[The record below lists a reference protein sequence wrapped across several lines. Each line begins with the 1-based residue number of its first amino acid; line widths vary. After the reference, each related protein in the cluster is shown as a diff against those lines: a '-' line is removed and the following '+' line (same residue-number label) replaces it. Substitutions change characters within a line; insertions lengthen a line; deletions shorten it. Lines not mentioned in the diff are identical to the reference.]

1 MGDIMNNEKR
11 EVLYIAG
18 IYYIVF
24 AVAFILLAFAF
35 NNNTLKICA
44 IISTLFA
51 MGCLALSDFY
61 KRCENSFFILNTLS
75 IFLSI
80 LLLAPIL
87 VFLSIIDICCAI
99 IEFISRLIKGGGENG
114 L

>member
-1 MGDIMNNEKR
+1 MGVIMNNEKR
-11 EVLYIAG
+11 EALYIAG

-35 NNNTLKICA
+35 RNDTLKIGT
-44 IISTLFA
+44 IISTIFA

-61 KRCENSFFILNTLS
+61 KKSENGFFIFN
-75 IFLSI
+75 ILSI

-87 VFLSIIDICCAI
+87 VCLTIIDICYNI
-99 IEFISRLIKGGGENG
+99 IVFISHLFKGGGEND
-114 L
+114 